1 MPPRS
6 YRRSKSD
13 LARERRPAPEAEFQ
27 TLKSRMSALG
37 AKYAQGLPAHDT
49 ASLILGLEGLLPAV
63 PRVKT
68 VALGDRDGAYD
79 PEHHLILIDRDASP
93 QRQRFTLAHEISHAL
108 LLHDDDLLSDV
119 HDLFEG
125 DRLEQAIETLCN
137 VGAASM
143 LMPPTLV
150 RSIVERF
157 GPTGRALSELAR
169 RADVSASA
177 ALYTLA
183 EETQAPV
190 LYAVC
195 GVGRSASR
203 ELQVRV
209 SAASASF
216 PYALSSGTVMPAGHP
231 VQEAYASGLPVEA
244 VSHLPF
250 RSGRRM
256 PAYVTA
262 YPVGGLVTAAFALGK
277 GQQQRLVGEE
287 NGGGLGRSGKAP
299 L

>member
-1 MPPRS
+1 
-6 YRRSKSD
+6 
-13 LARERRPAPEAEFQ
+13 
-27 TLKSRMSALG
+27 
-37 AKYAQGLPAHDT
+37 
-49 ASLILGLEGLLPAV
+49 
-63 PRVKT
+63 
-68 VALGDRDGAYD
+68 
-79 PEHHLILIDRDASP
+79 
-93 QRQRFTLAHEISHAL
+93 
-108 LLHDDDLLSDV
+108 
-119 HDLFEG
+119 
-125 DRLEQAIETLCN
+125 
-137 VGAASM
+137 M

-216 PYALSSGTVMPAGHP
+216 PYSLSSGTVMPAGHP

-287 NGGGLGRSGKAP
+287 TGGGLVRSGKEGTTVTQAP
-299 L
+299 GPMSEVHGSGTFDAGTAVASEPEAPGAAGE